1 LSWPVKALILL
12 ALAQPLAADEFMSG
26 NLPARSEAL
35 GGDSVADP
43 QGSAAVQENL
53 AGLGL
58 SDDGLW
64 MRYQSVVED
73 VPDLGQGSI
82 AAQWSPL
89 PGLGFGLLWQ
99 HLGDPGLERD
109 RFRLGLGLDLG
120 AWAGLKGLSLGVGL
134 DRLVQQYSLDPA
146 YTYAGLPS
154 TSAQAYDAAAG
165 LLWRPCSWFSLG
177 AGADQLTSPN
187 LGLVGEDRFGP
198 MVTWDAG
205 LRVPLPWSSLYLHSG
220 QAWGGQNPVWQSGVE
235 WSSPDEHLSIR
246 AGSDGASV
254 SLGAGFKVGAWRLD
268 YVYRFGLSAEAA
280 AFGGGQGVE
289 LGIDLGSPGAAA
301 TPGPSPTQTPM
312 PAPTAIPTMIP
323 PPTPQATPSPDL
335 AALEVTQALDLWNQ
349 GEKPQALALIT
360 RALRG
365 REDLATAG
373 ALKQA
378 WQRALT
384 TPTPSPTPGA
394 EAEAG
399 LKEAQVYHAQGR
411 DDLARQTLKALLS
424 KDPGQAEAKTALKAL
439 KAPAKVPSARRAKS
453 RKLFESGLRLYG
465 EGRSDEAMV
474 DWEKALK
481 ADPDNAE
488 ALNSLTRARL
498 QEGKTH

>member
-1 LSWPVKALILL
+1 MSWPVKALILL
-12 ALAQPLAADEFMSG
+12 ALARPLAADEFMSA

-58 SDDGLW
+58 DGDGLW

-73 VPDLGQGSI
+73 VPDLGQGAI

-89 PGLGFGLLWQ
+89 QGLGFGLLWQ

-109 RFRLGLGLDLG
+109 RFRLGLGVDLG

-146 YTYAGLPS
+146 YTYAGLAS
-154 TSAQAYDAAAG
+154 TSSQAYDAVAG
-165 LLWRPCSWFSLG
+165 LLWRPWPWLHLG
-177 AGADQLTSPN
+177 AGADQLSSPN
-187 LGLVGEDRFGP
+187 LGLVGQDRFGP

-220 QAWGGQNPVWQSGVE
+220 QAWGGQNPVWQSGLE
-235 WSSPDEHLSIR
+235 WSSPGERLAIR
-246 AGSDGASV
+246 AGSDGTSV

-268 YVYRFGLSAEAA
+268 YVYRFGVSAEAA

-289 LGIDLGSPGAAA
+289 LGLDLGSPSPAPRPAA
-301 TPGPSPTQTPM
+301 TPLPILT
-312 PAPTAIPTMIP
+312 PAPTAIPAP
-323 PPTPQATPSPDL
+323 RPQATPGPDL
-335 AALEVTQALDLWNQ
+335 AALQVAQALDLWNQ
-349 GEKPQALALIT
+349 GEKPRALALIT

-365 REDLATAG
+365 REDLATAA

-378 WQRALT
+378 WQRSLT

-411 DDLARQTLKALLS
+411 DDLARRTLQALLS
-424 KDPGQAEAKTALKAL
+424 KDPGQAEAKSALKAL

-453 RKLFESGLRLYG
+453 KRLFETGLRLYG
-465 EGRSDEAMV
+465 EGHADEAV
-474 DWEKALK
+474 ADWEQALK